1 MHTPRITLPGIIAL
15 LLASSLTIMVG
26 CAITPALPA
35 IGQHYGMGRFS
46 GWLVTTPAL
55 GVIVHALLLGRLT
68 DRIGPWKT
76 AIAGLS
82 AYGILGIAGP
92 LMPGKITLLA
102 DRFLLG
108 IATAAVIRFIPRPS
122 AKTRPA

>member
-46 GWLVTTPAL
+46 GWLVTPPRSASSFTPS
-55 GVIVHALLLGRLT
+55 
-68 DRIGPWKT
+68 P
-76 AIAGLS
+76 
-82 AYGILGIAGP
+82 
-92 LMPGKITLLA
+92 
-102 DRFLLG
+102 
-108 IATAAVIRFIPRPS
+108 
-122 AKTRPA
+122 